1 MKFWQK
7 RRGLRKVQGKE
18 MKEEIKSFIDYLER
32 EKHAS
37 SNTQVSYCRDLMQM
51 AAFFEE
57 MGITEPA
64 KVTKTALTSY
74 MLHVEREGRAATTVS
89 RMLAS
94 VKAFFHYEIRS
105 GRVKGDPAEL
115 LHAPRIEKKPP
126 VILTVEEVNRLL
138 SQPDGTAPKEIRD
151 KAMLELLYAT
161 GIRVSE
167 LINLRM
173 EDVNLAVGFITC
185 RDGQKERMV
194 PFGRVAKD
202 AILKYLDCGRP
213 ELLKGGESELLFTNC
228 SGGAMSRQGFWKLI
242 KSYGRKAGIEE
253 DITPHTLRHSFAAHL
268 LSNGADV
275 RAVQTMMGHAD
286 LATTQM
292 YMSYTGINSVR
303 DAYRTAHP
311 RK

>member
-1 MKFWQK
+1 MERLIPGFMTYLMQVKNASKSTMSSYERDLK
-7 RRGLRKVQGKE
+7 RLAAFLDAKGVHTPEDVTATSLNSY
-18 MKEEIKSFIDYLER
+18 ILFLER
-32 EKHAS
+32 EGFS
-37 SNTQVSYCRDLMQM
+37 
-51 AAFFEE
+51 
-57 MGITEPA
+57 
-64 KVTKTALTSY
+64 TA
-74 MLHVEREGRAATTVS
+74 TVS
-89 RMLAS
+89 RNVAS
-94 VKAFFHYEIRS
+94 MKSFFHYVCDSNRRLNDPTSQIRAPHIDRKAPEILS
-105 GRVKGDPAEL
+105 
-115 LHAPRIEKKPP
+115 
-126 VILTVEEVNRLL
+126 VEEVESLL
-138 SQPDGTAPKEIRD
+138 EQPDPGTAKGIRD